1 MYVLA
6 KGIHSRGKLGL
17 VLDDHLGGSVSVN
30 LPAVIKVH
38 VLITLCCKTSADD
51 QICCLFDQGF
61 SDGAVEPVPG
71 VPAHWR
77 SFAEAVV
84 EADR

>member
-17 VLDDHLGGSVSVN
+17 VLNDHLGGSISVD

-38 VLITLCCKTSADD
+38 VLVALCRKTSADD
-51 QICCLFDQGF
+51 QICCLLDQGF